1 MSHDR
6 THQLCVEI
14 GELVAA
20 QAPKRWRN
28 AQVLRRQLGTF
39 STTLITYTSACSSE
53 QTQDVDGLDEL
64 FHQLKRAEY
73 KPEEGTWFRCH
84 LEYSHRRKTYTASMQ
99 TFDREFPFGDDL
111 QIPPWACMEELTMFP
126 RHPKHTP
133 PWMTQQ

>member
-6 THQLCVEI
+6 THKLCVEI
-14 GELVAA
+14 GELVVS

-28 AQVLRRQLGTF
+28 ARILRRQLGTF
-39 STTLITYTSACSSE
+39 STTQTVYTLASGSE

-73 KPEEGTWFRCH
+73 KPEEGTWFRCE
-84 LEYSHRRKTYTASMQ
+84 LEYSRRRRAYTASMQ
-99 TFDREFPFGDDL
+99 TFDREFPFGNDF
-111 QIPPWACMEELTMFP
+111 QIPQWAYAEELTMFP

-133 PWMTQQ
+133 PWMTHQ